1 MFRLQSYD
9 GTLPF
14 IRDQR
19 TKDIIVEEMN
29 VIGVSGRRKCLAVS
43 DTCGY

>member
-14 IRDQR
+14 IKGRR
-19 TKDIIVEEMN
+19 AKGIIVEEMY
-29 VIGVSGRRKCLAVS
+29 IGVASRRRKYVAVS
-43 DTCGY
+43 DT

>member
-14 IRDQR
+14 IKGQR
-19 TKDIIVEEMN
+19 AKDIIVEEMY
-29 VIGVSGRRKCLAVS
+29 IGVASRRNYVAVS
-43 DTCGY
+43 DT